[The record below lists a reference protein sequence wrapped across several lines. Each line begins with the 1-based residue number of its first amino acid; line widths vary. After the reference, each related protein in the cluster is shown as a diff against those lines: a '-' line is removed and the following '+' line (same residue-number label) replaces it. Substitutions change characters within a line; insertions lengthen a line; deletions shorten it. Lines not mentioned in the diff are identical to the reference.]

1 MKRKKNIYNH
11 LTAKGRKKLS
21 FPVRWLHQNGYLKGV
36 ILDYG
41 CGFGNDADIL
51 IKNGVPQVDKYDKY
65 YFPDF
70 PKKKYDTIICSYVL
84 NVLERPEQTQVLM
97 EISELLK
104 ENGKAYFAVRRDI
117 KYEGYRVH
125 KIHKEYTYQCNVVLP
140 YRSVFK
146 NDFVEIY
153 KYQRIID
160 ISSNT
165 SSCPFCKPRSDSQF
179 ITESAMVYSILDGF
193 PVTNGHALVIPK
205 KHIPNYFDLSVNRQ
219 QSIWIVVNRVKEI
232 IQEIYKPEGFNVGF
246 NVNEP
251 AGQSIFH
258 AHVHVIPRYE
268 GDMDNPKG
276 GVRHVIPEKGKY

>member
-1 MKRKKNIYNH
+1 MKRRKNIYNH
-11 LTAKGRKKLS
+11 LTAKERKKLS
-21 FPVRWLHQNGYLKGV
+21 FPVRWLYQNGYLKGA

-51 IKNGVPQVDKYDKY
+51 MKNGVPKIDKYDKY
-65 YFPDF
+65 YFPDL
-70 PKKKYDTIICSYVL
+70 PEKKYDTIICSYVL

-104 ENGKAYFAVRRDI
+104 QNGKAYFAVRRDV
-117 KYEGYRVH
+117 KYEGYRMH

-140 YRSVFK
+140 YKSVFK

-153 KYQRIID
+153 EYQRITD
-160 ISSNT
+160 IPKT
-165 SSCPFCKPRSDSQF
+165 SECSFCNPGTRLEF
-179 ITESAMVYSILDGF
+179 ITESAMVYSILDSF
-193 PVTNGHALVIPK
+193 PVTKGHALVIPK

-232 IQEIYKPEGFNVGF
+232 LEERYKPEGFNIGF

-258 AHVHVIPRYE
+258 THIHLIPRYR

>member
-1 MKRKKNIYNH
+1 MKKRENLYNH
-11 LTAKGRKKLS
+11 LTAKEREKLS
-21 FPVRWLHQNGYLKGV
+21 FPVNWLRRNGYLKGN

-41 CGFGNDADIL
+41 CGFGTDADIL
-51 IKNGVPQVDKYDKY
+51 MKNYVSQVDKYDKY
-65 YFPDF
+65 YFPDL
-70 PKKKYDTIICSYVL
+70 PEKKYDTIICSYVL

-97 EISELLK
+97 EISEFLK
-104 ENGKAYFAVRRDI
+104 QDGKAYFAVRRDV
-117 KYEGYRVH
+117 KYEGYRLH

-140 YRSVFK
+140 YKSVFK

-153 KYQRIID
+153 EYQRITD
-160 ISSNT
+160 ISKT
-165 SSCPFCKPRSDSQF
+165 SDCSFCNPRTKTEF

-205 KHIPNYFDLSVNRQ
+205 KHISNYFDLSINQQ

-232 IQEIYKPEGFNVGF
+232 LDKRYKPDGFNVGF

-258 AHVHVIPRYE
+258 AHIHVIPRYS

-276 GVRHVIPEKGKY
+276 GVRHVIPERGKY